1 MAKVIVF
8 IICITQSRVGYGFKG
23 IWLSFIALVYLAAAY
38 QVICCPNAGI
48 NTLQI
53 FYLYKKEKCFILR
66 KVWFTMSGKQEQSTS
81 KKGQLYSWNV
91 ICLT

>member
-1 MAKVIVF
+1 M
-8 IICITQSRVGYGFKG
+8 ICIIQTRVGCGFKG
-23 IWLSFIALVYLAAAY
+23 IWLSFTPLVYLAGAY
-38 QVICCPNAGI
+38 QVICKVIHCLDARI

-53 FYLYKKEKCFILR
+53 FYIYEKEKRFILR

-81 KKGQLYSWNV
+81 KKGQLYLWNV